1 MANTWVFCLKCTSSN
16 ANGQFNVDA
25 SNPFWWK
32 AEGQGQAFP
41 GSNAP
46 SQVSKNDVV
55 YFAVQVDAGQT
66 SPSVVDLR
74 ASFGRLP
81 ASGGSVASPF
91 IIDSG
96 QGRLCS
102 ATTAISVLSLS
113 SGKSSPP
120 GSNWSA
126 VGPFTIVQDP
136 VFNGKSQYQF
146 IVTAALSNG
155 NQFGIDPEMDVENGG

>member
-1 MANTWVFCLKCTSSN
+1 M
-16 ANGQFNVDA
+16 
-25 SNPFWWK
+25 
-32 AEGQGQAFP
+32 
-41 GSNAP
+41 
-46 SQVSKNDVV
+46 

-66 SPSVVDLR
+66 SPSVADLR

-102 ATTAISVLSLS
+102 ATTAISALSLS
-113 SGKSSPP
+113 SGKSNPP
-120 GSNWSA
+120 GSNWFA

-136 VFNGKSQYQF
+136 EFNGKSQYEF

-155 NQFGIDPEMDVENGG
+155 NQFGIDPEMDVENGGLTVSPTRPAGILYRADHYMTD